1 LISLDGSSLGAH
13 ASGTQ
18 SVPHRSNHD
27 ADFHNNTSF
36 ITAASSD
43 VNTGNNQRFIEG
55 QISPTQE
62 KTTQTKVYGGS
73 TESMAID
80 MLYGAELAEILKLY
94 NIQRI
99 NTSGVEEE

>member
-1 LISLDGSSLGAH
+1 LQSPDGSSHSAH

-18 SVPHRSNHD
+18 SVPHRSHRD
-27 ADFHNNTSF
+27 ADFDSSTSF

-43 VNTGNNQRFIEG
+43 VNTENNQRFIEG

-62 KTTQTKVYGGS
+62 RTTQTKVYGGS
-73 TESMAID
+73 TESIAID

-94 NIQRI
+94 NIQHI
-99 NTSGVEEE
+99 STSGIEEE